1 MVAAVVAII
10 VMIAVITQP
19 SPERVLTEDVKMP
32 IWNRSNDEVLSGI
45 EKRMQAI
52 DSNYTLE
59 ISPSDS
65 SNGDTSVFRVM
76 YNENFTDVFLVMS
89 NESKVVFF
97 ICDGL
102 ANKETSN
109 AFWSALKAFLF
120 ENDWR
125 NNYSNTKDVDHYVA
139 EIFNTIDIQSINQ
152 KYSWGHNLD
161 GLTSF
166 GEESISGY
174 FVEWIYIESKE
185 ARSIIS
191 LEEIAQ

>member
-1 MVAAVVAII
+1 MVAII

-19 SPERVLTEDVKMP
+19 SPERVLTEDVTMP

-139 EIFNTIDIQSINQ
+139 EIFNTIESVSFLVPTGISFVGFLSVLFGLADVLFLSCLDSIR
-152 KYSWGHNLD
+152 L
-161 GLTSF
+161 
-166 GEESISGY
+166 
-174 FVEWIYIESKE
+174 
-185 ARSIIS
+185 
-191 LEEIAQ
+191 